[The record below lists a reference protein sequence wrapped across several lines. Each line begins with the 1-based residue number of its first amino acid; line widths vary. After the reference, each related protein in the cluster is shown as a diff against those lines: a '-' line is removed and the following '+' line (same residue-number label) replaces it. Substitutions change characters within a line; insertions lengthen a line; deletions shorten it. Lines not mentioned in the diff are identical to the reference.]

1 MSALRRAAG
10 AGRLLVLLACG
21 LCACRMA
28 PPTDGEPEIGAS
40 ELVEQAHDG
49 EHVLPRGKVASAD
62 PRSDLV
68 LSFGQRAAT
77 ERLERRATE
86 LTAALETAQRLMARR
101 RELLE
106 RFARVDAGD
115 AAAVA
120 ELQSTSRS
128 FNTDVLELV
137 QGVRALGVSDEQL
150 RAAGNGFGPLVAL
163 LARRVEREERE
174 LAARRA
180 RDQWEVTVRA
190 HLEPRGKQ
198 AKYLHVPGYDDLDDG
213 EMESRY
219 GKFLG
224 ISKDELRD
232 LAENLRAT
240 EEAAQLVR
248 DTIAEA
254 KQGKQAVAALVEGL
268 RTALEGFLARL
279 PPRPETA
286 VDELIAKLEPLRGA
300 TDAQVQARAVAAL
313 EVLGAWK
320 EQIDALQA
328 LAARWDALRAQL
340 TSASSLPLSS
350 VVSKQGALTLA
361 IQDTGNGLA
370 TLVEAAPRWPAQ
382 AETLSASLAGLAS
395 AAPEAVLPPELFAF
409 FRQLETAWA
418 PVAEKLARFRTL
430 VELGAKAA
438 QDADATASVAPAD
451 PPRGLYHPL
460 DTAPEARVRLGRTD
474 VSEGDRV
481 HVEAIAYPP
490 GTDLSARNV
499 EKEKGRVLETWE
511 ADVERFGFYARVS
524 PQLIFARA
532 DSGSDDARSWKPNAA
547 ALADLHH
554 RFRFP
559 SRAGEL
565 WNAIDPALGVHLA
578 SLDQDDDT
586 VEFGLGVNLSF
597 FGGFVTAG
605 YGQNL
610 ARDGNRG
617 YYFVGIGLLNV
628 LQEAQKLGTP

>member
-1 MSALRRAAG
+1 MRASRHAADG
-10 AGRLLVLLACG
+10 GRLLVLLACG
-21 LCACRMA
+21 LFACRTA
-28 PPTDGEPEIGAS
+28 PPPDGEPQIGAS

-86 LTAALETAQRLMARR
+86 LTTALETAQRLMARR

-120 ELQSTSRS
+120 ELQATSRS

-150 RAAGNGFGPLVAL
+150 RAAGNGFAALVAL

-268 RTALEGFLARL
+268 RTALEGFLAHL

-300 TDAQVQARAVAAL
+300 AEAGVQAQAAAAL

-320 EQIDALQA
+320 EQIAALRA
-328 LAARWDALRAQL
+328 LAARWEALRAQL
-340 TSASSLPLSS
+340 TSASTLPLSS
-350 VVSKQGALTLA
+350 LVSKQGALYLA
-361 IQDTGNGLA
+361 IQDTANGLA
-370 TLVEAAPRWPAQ
+370 TLVDAAPRWPAQ
-382 AETLSASLAGLAS
+382 ADTLSVSLAGLAS
-395 AAPEAVLPPELFAF
+395 AAPEAVLPPELLAF

-418 PVAEKLARFRTL
+418 PVAEKLARFRAL

-451 PPRGLYHPL
+451 PPQGLYHPL

-481 HVEAIAYPP
+481 HVEAVAYPP
-490 GTDLSARNV
+490 GSDRSATAP
-499 EKEKGRVLETWE
+499 GRVVETWE